1 MAEERLSDQERELR
15 RYDRQH
21 DPARLLAL
29 TDGVFAIVIT
39 LLVLEIHVP
48 ELTGGQSLRE
58 ALREVRPSF
67 TAFLISFLVT
77 AISWAGHRDLFAHI
91 RRTDRALVWLNLL
104 YLFPLSLLP
113 FGAALISRYEQDSVA
128 LSVYGI
134 QVLLIAVT
142 RLIVWLYAT
151 NRPHLLYEPIGR
163 RTQTV
168 GVLIVAVPAALYV
181 LAILIADNAPEASM
195 FIYAAVPVLYFIA
208 TLVDRSTAP
217 PGAEEDEFT

>member
-1 MAEERLSDQERELR
+1 VDQKRELE

-21 DPARLLAL
+21 DPARVMAL
-29 TDGVFAIVIT
+29 SDGVFAIVIT

-48 ELTGGQSLRE
+48 ELAGGQSLRD

-67 TAFLISFLVT
+67 TAFLISFVVT
-77 AISWAGHRDLFAHI
+77 AIAWAGHRDLFAHI

-104 YLFPLSLLP
+104 HLLPLSLLP
-113 FGAALISRYEQDSVA
+113 FGAALISRYDREAVA
-128 LSVYGI
+128 LSLYGI
-134 QVLLIAVT
+134 LVALIALT

-163 RTQTV
+163 RTRTV

-181 LAILIADNAPEASM
+181 LAILIADSAPAGSM

-208 TLVDRSTAP
+208 LFVDRSTAP
-217 PGAEEDEFT
+217 PGTEEDEFT

>member
-1 MAEERLSDQERELR
+1 M
-15 RYDRQH
+15 
-21 DPARLLAL
+21 
-29 TDGVFAIVIT
+29 
-39 LLVLEIHVP
+39 
-48 ELTGGQSLRE
+48 
-58 ALREVRPSF
+58 
-67 TAFLISFLVT
+67 
-77 AISWAGHRDLFAHI
+77 
-91 RRTDRALVWLNLL
+91 WLNLL

-181 LAILIADNAPEASM
+181 LAILIAGSAPEASLLS
-195 FIYAAVPVLYFIA
+195 ARRSVLYFIA

>member
-1 MAEERLSDQERELR
+1 MVEQTRERR

-21 DPARLLAL
+21 DPARVL
-29 TDGVFAIVIT
+29 TLSDGVFAIVIT

-48 ELTGGQSLRE
+48 ELTAGQSLGV
-58 ALREVRPSF
+58 ALQEVRPSL

-104 YLFPLSLLP
+104 YLLPLSLLP
-113 FGAALISRYEQDSVA
+113 FGAALISRYNRESVA
-128 LSVYGI
+128 LSLYGI

-142 RLIVWLYAT
+142 RLVVWLYAT
-151 NRPHLLYEPIGR
+151 NRPRLLYEPISP
-163 RTQTV
+163 RTKRV

-181 LAILIADNAPEASM
+181 LAILIAGSAPAGSM
-195 FIYAAVPVLYFIA
+195 LIYALVPVLYFLTIFI
-208 TLVDRSTAP
+208 DRSTAP
-217 PGAEEDEFT
+217 PGVEEDEFT

>member
-1 MAEERLSDQERELR
+1 MDQKRELE

-21 DPARLLAL
+21 DPARLMAL
-29 TDGVFAIVIT
+29 SDGVFAIVIT

-48 ELTGGQSLRE
+48 ELAGGQSLRD

-67 TAFLISFLVT
+67 TAFLISFVVT
-77 AISWAGHRDLFAHI
+77 AIAWAGHRDLFAHI

-104 YLFPLSLLP
+104 HLLPLSLLP
-113 FGAALISRYEQDSVA
+113 FGAALISRYDREAVA
-128 LSVYGI
+128 LSLYGI
-134 QVLLIAVT
+134 LVALIALT

-151 NRPHLLYEPIGR
+151 NRPHLLYEPISR
-163 RTQTV
+163 RTRTV

-181 LAILIADNAPEASM
+181 LAILIADSAPAGSM

-208 TLVDRSTAP
+208 LFVDRSTAP
-217 PGAEEDEFT
+217 PGTEEDEFT